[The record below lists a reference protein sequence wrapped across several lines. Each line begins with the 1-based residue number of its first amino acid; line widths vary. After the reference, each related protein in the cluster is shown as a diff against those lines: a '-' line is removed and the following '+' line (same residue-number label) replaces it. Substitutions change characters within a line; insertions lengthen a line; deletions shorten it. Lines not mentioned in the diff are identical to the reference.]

1 MPTQIFLLYLVSSV
15 ILEFFELLFFILLA
29 LNWRSALAKILLK
42 DLLTGFVKWSTIPFL
57 IGYICHNVL
66 WWISFAFL
74 LKIFMKGT
82 VYLVLPI
89 TVVFRMHRFYSQ
101 GSPLHQFQGGPIT
114 IKKPKVNNTTGFPS
128 KFEDCEFGSSKTHE
142 YIIPQH
148 FSDVFH
154 WRRWLKDGAW
164 IDRQSGKGRI
174 ARKPFA
180 SGGIRD
186 AFYLILDNEPGKLLV
201 PAVPFG

>member
-15 ILEFFELLFFILLA
+15 ILEFLELLFFILLA

-42 DLLTGFVKWSTIPFL
+42 DLLTDFVKWLTIPFL

-66 WWISFAFL
+66 WWISFNFL
-74 LKIFMKGT
+74 LEIFMKGT
-82 VYLVLPI
+82 VYFVLPI
-89 TVVFRMHRFYSQ
+89 TVVFRMHRFYSE

-128 KFEDCEFGSSKTHE
+128 KFEDSKFSSSSTEE

-164 IDRQSGKGRI
+164 IDSQSGKGRI